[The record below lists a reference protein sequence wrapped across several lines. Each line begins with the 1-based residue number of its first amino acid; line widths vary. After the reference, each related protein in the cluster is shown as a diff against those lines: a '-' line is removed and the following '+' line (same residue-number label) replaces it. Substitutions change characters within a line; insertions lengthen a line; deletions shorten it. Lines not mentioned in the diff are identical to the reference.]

1 MVVDAG
7 ILLQADDFGV
17 TDVGSVQ
24 KGAEEEQGKNGKNP
38 RGERQPPLL
47 SAMEKKYRKS
57 SFSRIVLTCGEF
69 SWSMA
74 RGSTA
79 FSIFSSAAL
88 AVDIVMLYI

>member
-47 SAMEKKYRKS
+47 TGMEKKENTESPASAES
-57 SFSRIVLTCGEF
+57 S
-69 SWSMA
+69 
-74 RGSTA
+74 
-79 FSIFSSAAL
+79 
-88 AVDIVMLYI
+88 